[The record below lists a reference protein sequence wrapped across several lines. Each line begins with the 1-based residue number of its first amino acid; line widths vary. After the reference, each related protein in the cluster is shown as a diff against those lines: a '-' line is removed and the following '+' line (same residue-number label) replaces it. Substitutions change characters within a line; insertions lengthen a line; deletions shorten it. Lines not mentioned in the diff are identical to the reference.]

1 MKRKTVMLTPP
12 LLPSKKGKVIT
23 VQLVNDIL
31 VLNFFRDKILET
43 RYCMNTQT
51 HEYECYNPEENVWLQ
66 EKASVI
72 ASGHDRWGC
81 YISEVDKKW
90 IWEPKEAHEI
100 IELNLKPLT
109 RYGGTL
115 QDIENLEYNY
125 TYEKRERKEERR
137 RERIEQLMRSI
148 PQEPEDFEEKIL
160 EAAAKEHY
168 GFYVAK
174 KKEYVCSCCGTA
186 NRKDENTVGTLTC
199 RGCGNEIILKKRT
212 KKVTKKTGAVLM
224 QPVNDKKS
232 VCRYYDAVIIWQPGK
247 ESIETSEAMRVMP
260 LKDGATISDHGI
272 RRSCEIYYNQY
283 CRISIYGACTDEFD
297 KGNPGNRRSV
307 SGYLYPS
314 GISEALDNT
323 LYEPWIRIFEQM
335 AAAGAEANYNKLMWI
350 WPGEEISQMTEYLLK
365 GRYWKLLKE
374 SSEHIGGSRYYGPLL
389 PEGKDIREVFG
400 IDDMQKIH
408 RIREQDGGE
417 AMLVWMQWAD
427 QTGEKLSKET
437 LKWLIDSNID
447 PQNISGIPVSVE
459 KIRHYLI
466 RQQAESYPNLKMKA
480 VLEQWIDY
488 LAGCVKM
495 KKDMTDDL
503 VTRPRELKRRH
514 DEIMEE
520 IRKQQIIEDIRRNKE
535 LAEQRERELKEKF
548 PDAEKNLREV
558 KGIYEYQNETYKV
571 IVPEKLTD
579 IMLEGQALHHC
590 AGATDRY
597 YDRIQSR
604 ETYIFFLR
612 RASEPDT
619 PYYTLEVEPGGTIR
633 QHRTYLDEETGIEQ
647 IRGFLREWQKIIKQR
662 LTQQEKELAK
672 ISKVKR
678 EENLEELKRK
688 NNTRVL
694 QGLLEDFMEAV

>member
-247 ESIETSEAMRVMP
+247 ESIETSEA
-260 LKDGATISDHGI
+260 
-272 RRSCEIYYNQY
+272 
-283 CRISIYGACTDEFD
+283 
-297 KGNPGNRRSV
+297 
-307 SGYLYPS
+307 SG
-314 GISEALDNT
+314 
-323 LYEPWIRIFEQM
+323 
-335 AAAGAEANYNKLMWI
+335 
-350 WPGEEISQMTEYLLK
+350 
-365 GRYWKLLKE
+365 
-374 SSEHIGGSRYYGPLL
+374 
-389 PEGKDIREVFG
+389 
-400 IDDMQKIH
+400 
-408 RIREQDGGE
+408 
-417 AMLVWMQWAD
+417 
-427 QTGEKLSKET
+427 
-437 LKWLIDSNID
+437 
-447 PQNISGIPVSVE
+447 
-459 KIRHYLI
+459 
-466 RQQAESYPNLKMKA
+466 
-480 VLEQWIDY
+480 
-488 LAGCVKM
+488 
-495 KKDMTDDL
+495 
-503 VTRPRELKRRH
+503 
-514 DEIMEE
+514 
-520 IRKQQIIEDIRRNKE
+520 
-535 LAEQRERELKEKF
+535 
-548 PDAEKNLREV
+548 
-558 KGIYEYQNETYKV
+558 
-571 IVPEKLTD
+571 
-579 IMLEGQALHHC
+579 
-590 AGATDRY
+590 
-597 YDRIQSR
+597 
-604 ETYIFFLR
+604 
-612 RASEPDT
+612 
-619 PYYTLEVEPGGTIR
+619 
-633 QHRTYLDEETGIEQ
+633 
-647 IRGFLREWQKIIKQR
+647 
-662 LTQQEKELAK
+662 
-672 ISKVKR
+672 
-678 EENLEELKRK
+678 
-688 NNTRVL
+688 
-694 QGLLEDFMEAV
+694 